1 MIKQSSTK
9 TGKSNFEVTP
19 SSAKARIKEKDI
31 IEEMINEPEPQGSK
45 NNSQPKLRVL
55 KHAKKNS
62 ADVSDKIRP

>member
-31 IEEMINEPEPQGSK
+31 IEEMINEPEPVGSK
-45 NNSQPKLRVL
+45 NNAQPKLRVL